1 MSASSAEIRG
11 PDTGPSTSEI
21 LADALET
28 KRYPEKQRASGQR
41 IELASEVGEA
51 GDAARGAAAAEIIKK
66 ASDRTPEQVLDAM
79 RGVLNTTSLDNLARD
94 GVRLW
99 ETGGHASMKTNHGFQ
114 TASGNNER
122 LAMQKIEQRLRFTSK
137 LKYDPNRKQ
146 LTEGLKGKTYFEMY
160 QGKATI
166 KRERLE
172 QDLIYVSDAKRY
184 ISPERAE
191 YFGKYKQILRDL
203 LSATADPVKEIKYL
217 HNHGSVAVD
226 QELDH
231 HCTDPENAK
240 GAVKILAM
248 GGLAL
253 LLAINGVNNFR
264 SGTFSIFTLALLGGL
279 VALKGKDSK
288 YDMLTGTGFT
298 NFSRDKLSRSDA
310 QYIFSHPKER
320 RAMIKYFEK
329 KSRTKGEMITQED
342 VDALTER
349 GKGKTPVKKEIAD
362 IFLGMPSSHAYNYL
376 KGLGKISTDKNKGM
390 ALDFIE
396 ANHRDGGQTAAELK
410 QIVARPDE
418 AEAAMKE
425 APTS

>member
-1 MSASSAEIRG
+1 MSATNAETIG
-11 PDTGPSTSEI
+11 TETGPSSPE
-21 LADALET
+21 ALVNEEEQARYET
-28 KRYPEKQRASGQR
+28 EQRSTGHR
-41 IELASEVGEA
+41 MGLASEIGEA
-51 GDAARGAAAAEIIKK
+51 GDAARKAAANEAI
-66 ASDRTPEQVLDAM
+66 DRVSNRSPEQVLTAM
-79 RGVLNTTSLDNLARD
+79 RGVLNEASLGELGKNRPRFLTS
-94 GVRLW
+94 
-99 ETGGHASMKTNHGFQ
+99 GGHASIETNHGIQ
-114 TASGNNER
+114 TASGNNEAI
-122 LAMQKIEQRLRFTSK
+122 AMQKIDQRLRHTSK
-137 LKYDPNRKQ
+137 LRYNPNRKELNQ
-146 LTEGLKGKTYFEMY
+146 GAKVNTYFVMY

-166 KRERLE
+166 QREKLE

-184 ISPERAE
+184 ITPERAE
-191 YFGKYKQILRDL
+191 YFEKYKQILRDL
-203 LSATADPVKEIKYL
+203 RSATVDPKTEMIYL
-217 HNHGSVAVD
+217 NNHGSVAID
-226 QELDH
+226 QELEH

-240 GAVKILAM
+240 GALKVLAM
-248 GGLAL
+248 GGLAV

-320 RAMIKYFEK
+320 RAMIKYFGN

-349 GKGKTPVKKEIAD
+349 GKGKTPVKPEIAA

-376 KGLGKISTDKNKGM
+376 KGLGKISTDKNKGI

-396 ANHRDGGQTAAELK
+396 ANHQDGGQTAEELQ
-410 QIVARPDE
+410 QIVARPE
-418 AEAAMKE
+418 EAAAATVE
-425 APTS
+425 APKI